1 MAKAENNDSDVKP
14 SSSNEASSI
23 WSQHVA
29 DNGRIYFYNKVTKVS
44 SWTKPDELKT
54 SEEKEKSVWREY
66 KTPEG
71 KTYYYNTVTK
81 ITTWTKPEILNEVK
95 DEKPEPSQN
104 TPNSEIEKA
113 MEATLMAFDG
123 KSEDKK
129 KIKVE
134 EPKKEEPEDEQEI
147 NLKKRQIEIFRE
159 MLQEKVQKIF

>member
-54 SEEKEKSVWREY
+54 NEEKEKSVWREY

-81 ITTWTKPEILNEVK
+81 ITTWTKPEILNEG
-95 DEKPEPSQN
+95 N
-104 TPNSEIEKA
+104 N
-113 MEATLMAFDG
+113 F
-123 KSEDKK
+123 
-129 KIKVE
+129 
-134 EPKKEEPEDEQEI
+134 
-147 NLKKRQIEIFRE
+147 IFRW
-159 MLQEKVQKIF
+159 LGLGSGSDKNSVWIRNVTG